1 MLHGKKTIPR
11 LWRILK
17 PTHCK
22 LLSSINSSQPIVYK
36 LDVHKRCAKCIW
48 SCLNSY
54 NCVIKNNALSA
65 MSSSSSDFGDN
76 YRNLS
81 YKCNIEIHVWNLP
94 LCKLYI
100 CFDLYLSHNPAV
112 NPDY

>member
-1 MLHGKKTIPR
+1 MHDVNNFYIAWQKTIPR

-17 PTHCK
+17 PKHCN

-36 LDVHKRCAKCIW
+36 LDVHKSCAKCIW

-65 MSSSSSDFGDN
+65 MSSSLSDFGDN
-76 YRNLS
+76 YIYLS
-81 YKCNIEIHVWNLP
+81 YKYDIGIHV
-94 LCKLYI
+94 
-100 CFDLYLSHNPAV
+100 
-112 NPDY
+112 